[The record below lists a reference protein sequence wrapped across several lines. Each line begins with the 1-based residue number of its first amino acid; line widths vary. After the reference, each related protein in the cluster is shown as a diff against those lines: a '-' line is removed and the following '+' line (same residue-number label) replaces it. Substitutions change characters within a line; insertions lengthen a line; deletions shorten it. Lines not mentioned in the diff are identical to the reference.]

1 MTNDNRD
8 EGRANPGDR
17 GQDQT
22 PAPRADGREP
32 TDVGPLDPSAMTR
45 APVTPGAKDSDA
57 KVSDAKDSEE
67 GDPGVEELL
76 QELRAIVS
84 RIDPMPP
91 EIVAAAK
98 AGFIWH
104 TIDAELAQLT
114 SDSVL
119 DADRMAAVRGVAT
132 PELLTFESAG
142 LTVEVETAAGP
153 DGVRLLG
160 QLVPAQ
166 AGSVE
171 VRHGGG
177 TVTVDADDMGRF
189 TAAGLRAGPVSL
201 SCRTAAGGLH
211 VATDWF
217 LAR

>member
-1 MTNDNRD
+1 MTNENGDGGWGGSQD
-8 EGRANPGDR
+8 EAPG
-17 GQDQT
+17 Q
-22 PAPRADGREP
+22 PADGREP
-32 TDVGPLDPSAMTR
+32 TDAGPLDP
-45 APVTPGAKDSDA
+45 GASDPDA
-57 KVSDAKDSEE
+57 SDRGEE
-67 GDPGVEELL
+67 DLL

-84 RIDPMPP
+84 RIDPTPP
-91 EIVAAAK
+91 EMVAAAK
-98 AGFIWH
+98 SGFIWR
-104 TIDAELAQLT
+104 TLDAELAQLT

-119 DADRMAAVRGVAT
+119 DADRMAAVRGVAA
-132 PELLTFESAG
+132 PELLTFEAAG

-160 QLVPAQ
+160 QLVPPQ

-171 VRHGGG
+171 VRHTGG

-189 TAAGLRAGPVSL
+189 TAAGLQAGPVSL
-201 SCRTAAGGLH
+201 RCRTAAGGLH